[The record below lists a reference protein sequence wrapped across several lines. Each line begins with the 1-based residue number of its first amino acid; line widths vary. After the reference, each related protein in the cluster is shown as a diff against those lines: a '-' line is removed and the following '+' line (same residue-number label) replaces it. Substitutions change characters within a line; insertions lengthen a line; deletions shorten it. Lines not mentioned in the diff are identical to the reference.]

1 MDLRFHDNKY
11 IISNLDYEMVQI
23 ILNGITCE
31 RKKLSEKISY
41 LTTCL
46 FKNYTENQKNE
57 FRVQIDY
64 LKDKNQELIE
74 IVNDF
79 NLKLESMPLIQ

>member
-1 MDLRFHDNKY
+1 
-11 IISNLDYEMVQI
+11 MVQI